1 MAVVRKTALFRE
13 IVYADAAG
21 RTLASPIT
29 RVALCVV
36 IRNPFARPAGGAAAA
51 TGPGDEGSGQL
62 GTSSDLMPLIN
73 MGGELGA
80 ELIEDAVAQ
89 LGGSA
94 ISYGKVALV
103 GTLGE
108 LEHGAAMIHPKL
120 GAPMRAA
127 LGGSAALIPS
137 NANVCAAGAA
147 LDLPLGPATRTK
159 LGRLI
164 TLTR

>member
-1 MAVVRKTALFRE
+1 
-13 IVYADAAG
+13 
-21 RTLASPIT
+21 
-29 RVALCVV
+29 
-36 IRNPFARPAGGAAAA
+36 
-51 TGPGDEGSGQL
+51 
-62 GTSSDLMPLIN
+62 MPLIN